1 MIYFV
6 KIMLHNRPKSIN
18 RAPFWGEFTMQ
29 VQQHPISSAHASVAC
44 QLSSFHF
51 GTAAA
56 GSRSGKKVYIQ
67 AALHADEVPGML
79 VSQFLRRELLALEAA
94 GKIHGEII
102 LVPAANPIGLAQAIH
117 GAPFGRFDL
126 TTGINFNRAYRH
138 VADEL
143 KTTLDGQLGQDAQAN
158 VALIREH
165 ARAAVAAWRP
175 STDAETLKRTLLGM
189 AIDADI
195 VLDLHCDN
203 EAALHI
209 YTGTPLAAQIA
220 PLSALLGA
228 RAVLLE
234 LAAGEEPFDEACSR
248 LWWDLDAHF
257 GGRYP
262 IPAACLST
270 TVELRGE
277 VEVSYALAERD
288 ATALL
293 RFLAIEGVLE
303 IAGAGDDLPAPQCQ
317 PTPLA
322 GVEPILAPHH
332 GVLVYLREMGE
343 VLAAGDALADLID
356 PVSGET
362 TTLRCS
368 VAGVFFAR
376 SAHRHVLR
384 GMNVGKV
391 AGAIA
396 FRGGSLLSQ

>member
-1 MIYFV
+1 
-6 KIMLHNRPKSIN
+6 
-18 RAPFWGEFTMQ
+18 MQ
-29 VQQHPISSAHASVAC
+29 VRQHPISTPHASVAY

-51 GTAAA
+51 GIDAAS
-56 GSRSGKKVYIQ
+56 SRSGKKVYIQ

-126 TTGINFNRAYRH
+126 STGINFNRAYRH

-143 KTTLDGQLGQDAQAN
+143 KTTLDGQLGPDTAAN
-158 VALIREH
+158 VALIRQQ
-165 ARAAVAAWRP
+165 ARASVASWEPR
-175 STDAETLKRTLLGM
+175 TDAETLKKTLLGM

-203 EAALHI
+203 EAALHL
-209 YTGTPLAAQIA
+209 YTGTPLAAQLA
-220 PLSALLGA
+220 PLTALLGA

-257 GGRYP
+257 QGRYP
-262 IPAACLST
+262 IPAACLSV

-277 VEVSYALAERD
+277 VQVDYGLAERD
-288 ATALL
+288 ANALL
-293 RFLAIEGVLE
+293 RFLAIEGVLD
-303 IAGAGDDLPAPQCQ
+303 IPGAADDLPAPQCV

-322 GVEPILAPHH
+322 GVEPILAPYA
-332 GVLVYLREMGE
+332 GVLVYLREMGDT
-343 VLAAGDALADLID
+343 LAAGDAVADLID
-356 PVSGET
+356 PVSGDT
-362 TTLRCS
+362 TTLRCT

-391 AGAIA
+391 AGSVAY
-396 FRGGSLLSQ
+396 RGGSLLSQ

>member
-1 MIYFV
+1 
-6 KIMLHNRPKSIN
+6 
-18 RAPFWGEFTMQ
+18 MQ
-29 VQQHPISSAHASVAC
+29 VHQHPISTEHASVAY

-51 GTAAA
+51 GVPAA

-94 GKIHGEII
+94 GKLHGEVI

-126 TTGINFNRAYRH
+126 STGINFNRAYRH

-143 KTTLDGQLGQDAQAN
+143 KTTLAGKLGQDANAN
-158 VALIREH
+158 VALIRSH
-165 ARAAVAAWRP
+165 ARGAIAAWQPR
-175 STDAETLKRTLLGM
+175 TDAETLKKTLLAM

-209 YTGTPLAAQIA
+209 YTGTPLAARIA

-228 RAVLLE
+228 RALLLE

-248 LWWDLDAHF
+248 VWWDLDAHF
-257 GGRYP
+257 QGAYP
-262 IPAACLST
+262 IPMACLST

-288 ATALL
+288 AHALL

-303 IAGAGDDLPAPQCQ
+303 LDGAHEALPAPLCE

-322 GVEPILAPHH
+322 GVEPILAPHA

-356 PVSGET
+356 PVSGAT

-396 FRGGSLLSQ
+396 YRGGSLLSQ